1 MNNTHPETTAN
12 LSLSATPAATS
23 NYALQAGQFATD
35 APAQQLSANIRAQGV
50 ASTVLQVSVAGADPW
65 YVVTVGQFNSADMAL
80 SQRDYLANKL
90 GLPLHMRVMLLPPP
104 TAK

>member
-1 MNNTHPETTAN
+1 MNNAHPETAAN

-23 NYALQAGQFATD
+23 SYALQAGQFATD
-35 APAQQLSANIRAQGV
+35 APAQQLSANIREQGV

-65 YVVTVGQFNSADMAL
+65 SVVTVGQFNSADMAL

-90 GLPLHMRVMLLPPP
+90 GLPPHMRVMLLPPP